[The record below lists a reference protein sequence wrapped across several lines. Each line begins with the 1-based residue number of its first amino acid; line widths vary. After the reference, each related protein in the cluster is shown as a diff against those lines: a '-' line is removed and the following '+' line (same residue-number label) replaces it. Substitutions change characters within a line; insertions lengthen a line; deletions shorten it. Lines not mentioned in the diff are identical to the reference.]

1 MTVNSDA
8 TKTDWVDPDEAPELD
23 DVWFD
28 KADHYRGETL
38 VQRGRPK
45 GADKISTTIRF
56 DADVLADIY
65 RQRVTTRGK
74 GADIWGWST
83 AYGKPDAP
91 AQQPDAGGKS

>member
-1 MTVNSDA
+1 MTVNSDT
-8 TKTDWVDPDEAPELD
+8 TKTDWVDPDDAPELD

-56 DADVLADIY
+56 DADVLAAFKQDGPGW
-65 RQRVTTRGK
+65 QTRMNQALRDWLK
-74 GADIWGWST
+74 RKS
-83 AYGKPDAP
+83 DA
-91 AQQPDAGGKS
+91 A

>member
-1 MTVNSDA
+1 MNSDA

-56 DADVLADIY
+56 DADVLAAFKQDGPGW
-65 RQRVTTRGK
+65 QTRMNQALRDWLK
-74 GADIWGWST
+74 RKS
-83 AYGKPDAP
+83 DA
-91 AQQPDAGGKS
+91 A

>member
-8 TKTDWVDPDEAPELD
+8 TKTDWVDPDDAPELD

-56 DADVLADIY
+56 DADVLAAFKQDGPGW
-65 RQRVTTRGK
+65 QTRMNQALRDWLK
-74 GADIWGWST
+74 RKS
-83 AYGKPDAP
+83 DA
-91 AQQPDAGGKS
+91 A

>member
-38 VQRGRPK
+38 VQR
-45 GADKISTTIRF
+45 
-56 DADVLADIY
+56 
-65 RQRVTTRGK
+65 
-74 GADIWGWST
+74 
-83 AYGKPDAP
+83 
-91 AQQPDAGGKS
+91 